1 MRYCTQCGR
10 PLQDGEVC
18 NCQSNTAKGQSDVS
32 SQAGMAGGQT
42 SQNQSN
48 KVNLQKTEGQTG
60 AQAQQTVQP
69 QQQTQAQQ
77 TVQAQQ
83 APTASIGA
91 QQNAQSQQAF
101 TASAGQNVQ
110 SAKPIITKEQATA
123 ISMSLLSYA
132 KDFVKNPV
140 EASKAVVGE
149 HSITTVAGLVVV
161 NAALELIYGIIA
173 LIISTANGRHFV
185 IGNLVRTILRPI
197 IWWVAI
203 PAAFAGLI
211 WLCAKY
217 IEGQDVSFKKALS
230 VFAIPALPLLVFTLI
245 KIIRLVLTHVFFG
258 VIFGVISA
266 AISGAMLYLSGVG
279 IVNVI
284 QKTDKFVYSIAIIC
298 AGLYFVNWLVT
309 VAIF

>member
-18 NCQSNTAKGQSDVS
+18 NCQSNTAKGQGDVS

-42 SQNQSN
+42 PQNQAN
-48 KVNLQKTEGQTG
+48 KVNLQKPEGQTG
-60 AQAQQTVQP
+60 AQPQQTAQAQQP
-69 QQQTQAQQ
+69 TQAQQ

-83 APTASIGA
+83 APTAS
-91 QQNAQSQQAF
+91 
-101 TASAGQNVQ
+101 AGTQQNVQ
-110 SAKPIITKEQATA
+110 TAKPIITKEQATE

-279 IVNVI
+279 IVKVI
-284 QKTDKFVYSIAIIC
+284 PKTDKFVYSIAIIC